1 VENAQKRMLAI
12 FGSDFAKQD
21 FIKIDSH
28 NNFATLK
35 GYISGL
41 EEENQGLIDYRY
53 LFVNGRYIKDKI
65 VAHSIKAAYEPFIK
79 KLRIFQKGKT
89 PPYILFLKLQ
99 PEQVDFNV
107 HPAKL
112 ELRFRDPGQVHAF
125 VKNTLTEALLNYEEN
140 KYNEI
145 KTKFRSEL
153 KSEKS
158 TNLEKRIF
166 TNKTDKKRFKE
177 YKKEFSNLYQ
187 PDIFQKEEDTI
198 EFMQQNAPISKNEIF
213 LRSEE
218 EVINPWQLH
227 QSYIFVQVQDGLIV
241 IDQHAAHERI
251 IYEKILHRIHGAP
264 AQTQKLLFPIVI
276 NIPPYL
282 QHTIPDLISE
292 NMQIF
297 HKIGFSIK
305 TFSGNDIVIDEIP
318 AELEDWDGGEVFI
331 DIMKQLQDELEETED
346 FRDGISKSVACKAAI
361 KAGKRLSKKEMLKL
375 INDLF
380 ACKVPYFCPHGRPL
394 IIKMTLEEF
403 EKKFKRIET

>member
-1 VENAQKRMLAI
+1 
-12 FGSDFAKQD
+12 
-21 FIKIDSH
+21 
-28 NNFATLK
+28 
-35 GYISGL
+35 
-41 EEENQGLIDYRY
+41 
-53 LFVNGRYIKDKI
+53 
-65 VAHSIKAAYEPFIK
+65 
-79 KLRIFQKGKT
+79 
-89 PPYILFLKLQ
+89 LKLQ

-145 KTKFRSEL
+145 KTKLRSGL
-153 KSEKS
+153 KTSKS
-158 TNLEKRIF
+158 TSLENKIF
-166 TNKTDKKRFKE
+166 TKKTDKKRFKE

-187 PDIFQKEEDTI
+187 PDIFQKEEDTA
-198 EFMQQNAPISKNEIF
+198 EFKQQNAPISKNEIF

-282 QHTIPDLISE
+282 QHTIPNLISG
-292 NMQIF
+292 NMEIF
-297 HKIGFSIK
+297 QKIGFSIK

-331 DIMKQLQDELEETED
+331 DIMKQLQEELEETED